1 MSSWPHDVPDD
12 ATIVSPRTQG
22 RVPPLAA
29 EDSLLPPVAPSTEE
43 ISAFLGRGRNPLLH
57 AASPL
62 LLLAVQVRHSANAGD
77 AEALRAQVQAQIR
90 RFETRLAESGIRQ
103 QTITAARYV
112 LCATLDEAVLN
123 SPWGERSGWSSRT
136 LLVTFHGESYGGAR
150 FFQLLDQLLQDVPQH
165 VDLLELMYACL
176 ALGFSGRFQI
186 EAGGRARLA
195 DIQDDLQRRIRA
207 QRGALADGL
216 SPRWRGLEQRGSPL
230 ARRLAPWL
238 VAGACGCVLLG
249 AFGWFHARLN
259 ALAAPIGA
267 EAARIGLATVAPP
280 GDLPRPPPVRTL
292 AQLLSNEAQAGLLEI
307 DQRPDGQAWVR
318 LSAGTMFASGG
329 DALGGDARALV
340 ARVGHALEQLPGR
353 VLVVGHT
360 DDQPLRSLRFKDN
373 YALSTARAQ
382 AVADVVAASLSD
394 AGRLEV
400 VGAGASQ
407 PLAQPASR
415 PEHRDRNRRVEILYQ
430 PGD

>member
-1 MSSWPHDVPDD
+1 MSTWPQDPPAD
-12 ATIVSPRTQG
+12 ATIVRPRQPDAL
-22 RVPPLAA
+22 PPHPA
-29 EDSLLPPVAPSTEE
+29 DSLLPPPAPSPEE

-62 LLLAVQVRHSANAGD
+62 LLLAVQLRHSSSAGD
-77 AEALRAQVQAQIR
+77 AEALRAQVQAQVR
-90 RFETRLAESGIRQ
+90 RFEARLAESGVSQ
-103 QTITAARYV
+103 QTVTAARYV

-123 SPWGERSGWSSRT
+123 SPWGERSGWASRT

-150 FFQLLDQLLQDVPQH
+150 FFQLLDQLLQDVPRH
-165 VDLLELMYACL
+165 IDLLELMYACL

-207 QRGALADGL
+207 QRGPPAEGL
-216 SPRWRGLEQRGSPL
+216 SPHWRGVEQRGDPL

-238 VAGACGCVLLG
+238 VPGIAGCVLLG
-249 AFGWFHARLN
+249 AFAWFHARLN
-259 ALAAPIGA
+259 ELAAPIGA
-267 EAARIGLATVAPP
+267 EAARIGLAAVAPP

-292 AQLLSNEAQAGLLEI
+292 AQLLANEAQAGLLEI
-307 DQRPDGQAWVR
+307 DQRGDGQARVR
-318 LSAGTMFASGG
+318 LAAGTMFDSGG
-329 DALGGDARALV
+329 DALGDDAHALV
-340 ARVGHALEQLPGR
+340 GRVGKALEQLPGR

-382 AVADVVAASLSD
+382 AVADVLSASLTD

-415 PEHRDRNRRVEILYQ
+415 PENRARNRRVEILYQ

>member
-1 MSSWPHDVPDD
+1 MSTYPHDPLAD
-12 ATIVSPRTQG
+12 ATIVRPHVPSSPAT
-22 RVPPLAA
+22 
-29 EDSLLPPVAPSTEE
+29 DSLLPPIAPSPEE
-43 ISAFLGRGRNPLLH
+43 ISAFIGRGRNPLLH

-62 LLLAVQVRHSANAGD
+62 LLLAVQLRHSANAGD
-77 AEALRAQVQAQIR
+77 AEALRTQVQAQSR
-90 RFETRLAESGIRQ
+90 RFETRLVESGVSQ
-103 QTITAARYV
+103 QTVTAARYV

-123 SPWGERSGWSSRT
+123 SPWGERSGWSNRT

-150 FFQLLDQLLQDVPQH
+150 FFQLLDQLLQDVPRH
-165 VDLLELMYACL
+165 IDLLELMYVCL

-195 DIQDDLQRRIRA
+195 DIQDDLQRRIRS
-207 QRGALADGL
+207 QRGALAEGL
-216 SPRWRGLEQRGSPL
+216 SPHWRGLEARGNPL

-238 VAGACGCVLLG
+238 VAGVCGCVLLG
-249 AFGWFHARLN
+249 AFAWFHTRLN
-259 ALAAPIGA
+259 ELAAPIGA
-267 EAARIGLATVAPP
+267 EAARIGLIAVAPP
-280 GDLPRPPPVRTL
+280 GDLPRPLPARTL
-292 AQLLSNEAQAGLLEI
+292 AQLLATEAQAGLLEV
-307 DQRPDGQAWVR
+307 DQRADGQAWVR
-318 LSAGTMFASGG
+318 LSAGAMFDSGG

-340 ARVGHALEQLPGR
+340 ARVGNALEQLPGR

-382 AVADVVAASLSD
+382 AVADVLAASLAD

-407 PLAQPASR
+407 PIAQPASQ
-415 PEHRDRNRRVEILYQ
+415 PENRARNRRVEILYQ

>member
-1 MSSWPHDVPDD
+1 MRSRPQDILED
-12 ATIVSPRTQG
+12 ATIVRPGSADRLPLPG
-22 RVPPLAA
+22 AGEAMAGPP
-29 EDSLLPPVAPSTEE
+29 APEE

-62 LLLAVQVRHSANAGD
+62 LLLAVQLRHSANAGD
-77 AEALRAQVQAQIR
+77 AEALRAQVQTQVR
-90 RFETRLAESGIRQ
+90 RFESRLAEGGVGT

-123 SPWGERSGWSSRT
+123 SPWGERSGWASRT

-150 FFQLLDQLLQDVPQH
+150 FFQLLDQLLQDVPRH
-165 VDLLELMYACL
+165 IELLELMYACL

-207 QRGALADGL
+207 QRGALPDAL
-216 SPRWRGLEQRGSPL
+216 SPNWRGLDQRGSPL

-238 VAGACGCVLLG
+238 VAGACLAVVLG
-249 AFGWFHARLN
+249 VYGWFHVRLN
-259 ALAAPIGA
+259 ELAAPIGA
-267 EAARIGLATVAPP
+267 EAARIGLASVAPP
-280 GDLPRPPPVRTL
+280 GDAPRPPPTLTL
-292 AQLLSNEAQAGLLEI
+292 AQLLSSEMRAGLLEI
-307 DQRPDGQAWVR
+307 DQRADGQAWVR
-318 LSAGTMFASGG
+318 LSAGAMFASGG
-329 DALGGDARALV
+329 DELDGDARALV
-340 ARVGHALEQLPGR
+340 SRVGAALEQLPGR

-382 AVADVVAASLSD
+382 AVAEVVGGSLTD
-394 AGRLEV
+394 PGRIEV

-407 PLAQPASR
+407 PLLQPASR
-415 PEHRDRNRRVEILYQ
+415 PEHRARNRRVDILYQ
-430 PGD
+430 PGN